1 MELYL
6 YCLLDGGVYVFGFR
20 ANSVDALGIDS
31 LPEAKAVFE
40 FLLCQSLPIGPAASH
55 LLFT

>member
-6 YCLLDGGVYVFGFR
+6 YCLLDGSVYVSGFR
-20 ANSVDALGIDS
+20 ANSVDALEMDL

-40 FLLCQSLPIGPAASH
+40 FLLCLSFPIGPAASH

>member
-6 YCLLDGGVYVFGFR
+6 YCLLDGGVYVSGFR
-20 ANSVDALGIDS
+20 ANSVDALGIDP
-31 LPEAKAVFE
+31 LLEAKAVF